1 MYRKQYEEFCILILG
16 CKGLRGKPVGCFQTA
31 KELYLGLRR
40 KKIDLVV
47 SAVSVIK
54 WVKTSWTPCQITTFY
69 YRLKIKK
76 VLFLEM
82 FLSFIQLLGDP
93 CFLVSFVK
101 VLYESTSEESAG
113 EGEEESNSGLV
124 DLEDLGPMMDKMKKD
139 KVKIF

>member
-1 MYRKQYEEFCILILG
+1 MLG
-16 CKGLRGKPVGCFQTA
+16 CKGLRVQLAGGKPVGCLQTA
-31 KELYLGLRR
+31 KELYLGLWR

-82 FLSFIQLLGDP
+82 SLSFI
-93 CFLVSFVK
+93 
-101 VLYESTSEESAG
+101 
-113 EGEEESNSGLV
+113 
-124 DLEDLGPMMDKMKKD
+124 
-139 KVKIF
+139 